1 METENTISP
10 FTKNII
16 HKMSGDMK
24 FLGIFTIVIG
34 SISCLTIVGAV
45 IGTPYIV
52 AGMRLKESAEMFR
65 NYLEF
70 NSQEFIEK
78 ALEKESRY
86 FFIQK
91 VIAIVTIIIMII
103 YLAVF
108 IILISFFMN
117 EFKSGII
124 HTT

>member
-1 METENTISP
+1 
-10 FTKNII
+10 
-16 HKMSGDMK
+16 MSGDMK

-45 IGTPYIV
+45 IGIPYII
-52 AGMRLKESAEMFR
+52 AGMRLKESGEMFR
-65 NYLEF
+65 SFLEF
-70 NSQEFIEK
+70 NSQEFMEK

-91 VIAIVTIIIMII
+91 VIAIVTIILMIVYI
-103 YLAVF
+103 VLF
-108 IILISFFMN
+108 IVLISFFMN

-124 HTT
+124 HST